1 MLDIVKTIKEH
12 GDISKIL
19 GITFRGK
26 LGDIVRNPNR
36 PLIKNL
42 DKLPFPARHL
52 LPTDK
57 YMVFGMKVP
66 ATTIICSRGCPIKCS
81 FCAFSAMYKGIVRFR
96 SPGNVVEEVKH
107 VKEKYKVKM
116 IASVDDTFTLFSK
129 WVNKLCDKILEAK
142 LDIIWCATARVDTL
156 NL

>member
-1 MLDIVKTIKEH
+1 
-12 GDISKIL
+12 
-19 GITFRGK
+19 
-26 LGDIVRNPNR
+26 
-36 PLIKNL
+36 
-42 DKLPFPARHL
+42 
-52 LPTDK
+52 
-57 YMVFGMKVP
+57 
-66 ATTIICSRGCPIKCS
+66 
-81 FCAFSAMYKGIVRFR
+81 MYKGIVRFR